1 MKLIVTLV
9 FLGISIMGFTNN
21 RHNDTILEVR
31 KSIYLENL
39 LSKEGSLHYIIG
51 YRSKFIKLTDKFHL
65 EKPIIFIKAD
75 TNLYLSFSG
84 SGRLYGLTKTTDSL
98 YYFSRLDSTEN
109 INYNLGANYF
119 LYTGQILS
127 FGGYGFWKN
136 NGSLKF
142 YNFKDHQW
150 DIIPLSEEIIPQV
163 HNIESSWFDQNSGK
177 LFVSL
182 QSIVNAGITGTE
194 NLKGKIIPYSYYLDL
209 ATKKW
214 TKVGKTNQR
223 LVEIITNG
231 QFSFRIERG
240 LIILYYDKVYLLDFN
255 KNKLYS
261 SENTNFNQSIGRKTY
276 GDFLYYYKGYI
287 YNMNNSYGGVDSL
300 KIDYADFIDTGIPI
314 WESVYDYTQPLAISV
329 FVICLGIILLYF
341 RKKKKHVVQNIEVEN
356 NFKIQ
361 FSDTERSLLKLLF
374 EKAKKNERADINE
387 VNYVLGLKHKNTGL
401 QKKVRSDTFNSINEK
416 FKYLSK
422 SDEPLIQSIRSEIDK
437 RYFEYYINS
446 NHISVISAYLN

>member
-1 MKLIVTLV
+1 MKFILTCAFLV
-9 FLGISIMGFTNN
+9 GSILGFANN

-31 KSIYLENL
+31 KSMYLENL
-39 LSKEGSLHYIIG
+39 ISKEGNLQYIIG
-51 YRSKFIKLTDKFHL
+51 YRSRLVNLTDRFHL
-65 EKPIIFIKAD
+65 EKPIIFIKSG

-84 SGRLYGLTKTTDSL
+84 SGRLYGLTRSTDSL

-119 LYTGQILS
+119 LHDGQILS

-136 NGSLKF
+136 TGSLKF

-163 HNIESSWFDQNSGK
+163 HNIESSWFDQNTGK

-231 QFSFRIERG
+231 QFSFRIQRG

-255 KNKLYS
+255 KNRLYS
-261 SENTNFNQSIGRKTY
+261 SANTNFNQSIGRKTY
-276 GDFLYYYKGYI
+276 SDFLYYYKGYI
-287 YNMNNSYGGVDSL
+287 YNMNNSNGGLDSL
-300 KIDYADFIDTGIPI
+300 KIDYNAFEDTGIPI
-314 WESVYDYTQPLAISV
+314 WEPVYDFSTPLAI
-329 FVICLGIILLYF
+329 GILLISATIIVIYK
-341 RKKKKHVVQNIEVEN
+341 RKKKNTNTTIAVTETNY
-356 NFKIQ
+356 KIQ
-361 FSDTERSLLKLLF
+361 FSDTEISLLKLLL
-374 EKAKKNERADINE
+374 EKANNNERADINE
-387 VNYVLGLKHKNTGL
+387 VNYVLGVKYKNTGL
-401 QKKVRSDTFNSINEK
+401 QKKVRSDTFSSINEK
-416 FKYLSK
+416 FKYISK
-422 SDEPLIQSIRSEIDK
+422 SDDSLIQSIRSEIDK
-437 RYFEYYINS
+437 RYFEYYIEKRNIELL
-446 NHISVISAYLN
+446 NHHI